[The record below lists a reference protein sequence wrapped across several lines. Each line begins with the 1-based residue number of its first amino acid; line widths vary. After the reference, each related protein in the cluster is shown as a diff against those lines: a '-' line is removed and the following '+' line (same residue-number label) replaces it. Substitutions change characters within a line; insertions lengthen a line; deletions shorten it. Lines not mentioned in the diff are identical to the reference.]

1 MDERRRRAW
10 AALGIGPAWRL
21 RDPAS
26 GTADTADDLQAGPAD
41 APSSV
46 PEALLAEPDVAPCDG
61 DGNRVAPDRSAA
73 VPAAGPR
80 DPDTV
85 PEPAD
90 PVAIAR
96 SAQAP
101 PSRRDPVIARM
112 EWPALE
118 QSVAD
123 CTACGLCRSRRNTV
137 FGVGPRPARWMLVGE
152 APGEQEDE
160 RGEPFVG
167 PAGQLLDRMLE
178 SIGVDRPTQAFVA
191 NVLKCRPPGNRNP
204 QPGEVARCEPYLL
217 RQVELLRPTL
227 IVALGRFA
235 AQSLLRTDA
244 SIASL
249 RGRVHRLR
257 AGEVEVPLVVTYHP
271 AYLLRTLPDKSRS
284 WADLRLARRTFD
296 AAR

>member
-1 MDERRRRAW
+1 VDERRRRAW

-21 RDPAS
+21 RDPAARATGDPAVPPADDEVVRS
-26 GTADTADDLQAGPAD
+26 ADDDATGTAPRPAHGAAPRTDDATRSTGTAAALAD
-41 APSSV
+41 P
-46 PEALLAEPDVAPCDG
+46 G
-61 DGNRVAPDRSAA
+61 
-73 VPAAGPR
+73 
-80 DPDTV
+80 TV
-85 PEPAD
+85 TPD
-90 PVAIAR
+90 PVALAR
-96 SAQAP
+96 SPAP
-101 PSRRDPVIARM
+101 PSERDPVVARLA
-112 EWPALE
+112 WPELAE
-118 QSVAD
+118 AVAG
-123 CTACGLCRSRRNTV
+123 CMACGLCRTRRNTV

-167 PAGQLLDRMLE
+167 PAGRLLDQMLA
-178 SIGVDRPTQAFVA
+178 SIGVDRPAEAFIA

-204 QPGEVARCEPYLL
+204 QAEEVARCEPYLL

-257 AGEVEVPLVVTYHP
+257 AGTLEVPLVVTYHP
-271 AYLLRTLPDKSRS
+271 AYLLRTLPDKSKS

-296 AAR
+296 AAGR

>member
-21 RDPAS
+21 RD
-26 GTADTADDLQAGPAD
+26 GTSAAAA
-41 APSSV
+41 
-46 PEALLAEPDVAPCDG
+46 DG
-61 DGNRVAPDRSAA
+61 DGTAATGTGPPAEEPSVRTEGASTHAVPIEARAEDPAPDPVRGATGDGA
-73 VPAAGPR
+73 R
-80 DPDTV
+80 DTA
-85 PEPAD
+85 PESD
-90 PVAIAR
+90 PVAL
-96 SAQAP
+96 AQS
-101 PSRRDPVIARM
+101 PSSLPSIRDPAIARM
-112 EWPALE
+112 AWPALE
-118 QSVAD
+118 RAVAG

-137 FGVGPRPARWMLVGE
+137 LGVGPRPARWMLVGE

-167 PAGQLLDRMLE
+167 PAGRLLDQMLAA
-178 SIGVDRPTQAFVA
+178 IGVDRPAEAFIA

-204 QPGEVARCEPYLL
+204 QPEEVARCEPYLL

-249 RGRVHRLR
+249 RGRVHTFR
-257 AGEVEVPLVVTYHP
+257 AGAIEVPLVVTYHP
-271 AYLLRTLPDKSRS
+271 AYLLRTLPDKAKS

-296 AAR
+296 AAG